1 MNLFSFF
8 NSLFSFSVSIEI
20 VCIAILCSLIF
31 GVLFSSS
38 DEFNYPN
45 MLNALLY
52 FSLFL
57 LFLLISLFGNDF
69 TCVNLNSYYFSQFFQ
84 LVLIILSIFVILA
97 TRDFVSSRKITKF
110 EYDIL
115 LLFVLLSLLCL
126 CFADDF
132 LLLYLAI
139 ELQSLCFYV
148 LATFNRS
155 SNFSTES
162 GLKYF
167 IFGAII
173 SCFLLFGFSIIY
185 ITFGSISFESLMCLA
200 QTTETSPSIFFGFL
214 FILIAL
220 LFKVGAAP
228 FHS

>member
-1 MNLFSFF
+1 LFSFF
-8 NSLFSFSVSIEI
+8 DSLFSFSVSIEI
-20 VCIAILCSLIF
+20 VCVTILCSLIF
-31 GVLFSSS
+31 GILFASS
-38 DEFNYPN
+38 DEFDYPN
-45 MLNALLY
+45 MLNALLF

-57 LFLLISLFGNDF
+57 LLLLVALFGNDF
-69 TCVNLNSYYFSQFFQ
+69 TSVELNSYYFSQFFQ
-84 LVLIILSIFVILA
+84 VMLLILSIFVILV
-97 TRDFVSSRKITKF
+97 TRDFVSARKITKF

-132 LLLYLAI
+132 LLVYLAI

-148 LATFNRS
+148 LATFNRT

-162 GLKYF
+162 GIKYF

-185 ITFGSISFESLMCLA
+185 ITFGSISFESLMCLT
-200 QTTETSPSIFFGFL
+200 QTTDVNSSVFLGFL
-214 FILIAL
+214 FILVAF

>member
-1 MNLFSFF
+1 
-8 NSLFSFSVSIEI
+8 
-20 VCIAILCSLIF
+20 
-31 GVLFSSS
+31 
-38 DEFNYPN
+38 
-45 MLNALLY
+45 
-52 FSLFL
+52 
-57 LFLLISLFGNDF
+57 
-69 TCVNLNSYYFSQFFQ
+69 
-84 LVLIILSIFVILA
+84 VILV
-97 TRDFVSSRKITKF
+97 TRDFVSARKITKF

-148 LATFNRS
+148 LATFNRT
-155 SNFSTES
+155 SNFATES
-162 GLKYF
+162 GIKYF

-185 ITFGSISFESLMCLA
+185 ITFGSVSFESLMCLT
-200 QTTETSPSIFFGFL
+200 QTSEASFSVFFGFL

-220 LFKVGAAP
+220 LFKIGSAP